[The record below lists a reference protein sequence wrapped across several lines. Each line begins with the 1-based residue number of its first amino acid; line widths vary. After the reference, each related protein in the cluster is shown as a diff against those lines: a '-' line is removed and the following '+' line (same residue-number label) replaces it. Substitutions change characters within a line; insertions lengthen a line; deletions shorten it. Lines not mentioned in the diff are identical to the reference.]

1 MRQVDERGR
10 ERTCRRSGPPTL
22 AIERAH
28 YRSPVASY
36 VIRGGA
42 EGKARLSV
50 VSAGLA
56 PSTASL
62 LDAAG
67 VGEGMRVLDVGCGG
81 GDVTLA
87 LAQLVG
93 AHGAVVGIDVDDVKL
108 ELARAD
114 AVRAG
119 IEHVEYRIGDA
130 TAIDAREE
138 YDVVYARFLL
148 THLADPTATLAR
160 MVRATRPGGVV
171 IVEDLD
177 HSAVYS
183 YPALPALAEYV
194 ELYNEV
200 SRRRGGD
207 PEIGPKLLRML
218 RASRLIEVE
227 VRTAQPVLVDGAPKC
242 IHQITLENV
251 RDSIVAECVATE
263 AVLGPIERELDA
275 FCAEPDT
282 IVAFPRVFQ
291 VFGRR
296 PE

>member
-1 MRQVDERGR
+1 
-10 ERTCRRSGPPTL
+10 
-22 AIERAH
+22 
-28 YRSPVASY
+28 VASY

-56 PSTASL
+56 PSTALL

-87 LAQLVG
+87 LAQ
-93 AHGAVVGIDVDDVKL
+93 
-108 ELARAD
+108 
-114 AVRAG
+114 
-119 IEHVEYRIGDA
+119 
-130 TAIDAREE
+130 
-138 YDVVYARFLL
+138 
-148 THLADPTATLAR
+148 
-160 MVRATRPGGVV
+160 
-171 IVEDLD
+171 
-177 HSAVYS
+177 
-183 YPALPALAEYV
+183 
-194 ELYNEV
+194 
-200 SRRRGGD
+200 
-207 PEIGPKLLRML
+207 
-218 RASRLIEVE
+218 
-227 VRTAQPVLVDGAPKC
+227 PVLVDGAPKC

-251 RDSIVAECVATE
+251 RDAIVAECVATE